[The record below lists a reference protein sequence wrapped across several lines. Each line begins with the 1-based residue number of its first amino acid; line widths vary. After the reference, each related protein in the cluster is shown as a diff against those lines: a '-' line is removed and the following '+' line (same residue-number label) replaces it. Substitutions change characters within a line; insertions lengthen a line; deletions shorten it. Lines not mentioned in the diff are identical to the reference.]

1 MFSKIICRR
10 SITYYRSVIRNI
22 YILFE
27 FLEIQIIITFFA
39 ILQYI
44 PSCLSQK
51 KYARIVWLV
60 KETLSAIVLQYNFEF
75 RASLLKVENNIFFF
89 SILVLNLFISVQ
101 QNNMSTSSDVPT
113 DAVVHTTYKCEE
125 GAYIVL
131 SILCTGEFTL
141 LFLHLSV
148 WASADQF
155 LSWTWST
162 YGPSLLV

>member
-75 RASLLKVENNIFFF
+75 RASLLKVENNIFF

-131 SILCTGEFTL
+131 SILCTRESQTSFWAELEVHNLVYWFRYVICFGNNV
-141 LFLHLSV
+141 LF
-148 WASADQF
+148 
-155 LSWTWST
+155 
-162 YGPSLLV
+162 